1 MRLDAN
7 PTFPALK
14 EAAEKTLTE
23 SMLSYFEKEGNRVQ
37 EFGIEA
43 PFIFADLSKNLV
55 TKETKSLLIELAE
68 NAKIKEKITQL
79 FRGDPLNITENRPAL
94 HSALRALTKPE
105 LRAADPAIHEEVS
118 STLERIK
125 GSVESIHSGAWH
137 GCTGKPV
144 TQLVSIGIGGSYL
157 GPMMVI
163 EALHHEHLAGFET
176 HFVSNIDGSDVA
188 TTLEKLDPERCLFL
202 VQSKSFTTLE
212 TLENARECLNWLQS
226 KLGQDCDISK
236 HLIAV
241 SSNVKSAKEFGILE
255 ENIFP
260 MWDWVGGRY
269 SLWSAIGFPIA
280 FQLGYENF
288 IALLNGAEAMDEHF
302 FSSPVESNL
311 PIMLGLIGLWNRSFL
326 GHASLAV
333 IPYDQQ
339 MRFLPEHLQQLD
351 MESNG
356 KTIDLEG
363 KDINYASGPIIFG
376 GAGTNGQH
384 AYHQLFHQGR
394 GSVPIDFI
402 IAKQSPYKV
411 RDHHAHLIANCLA
424 QSKALMKGKTEQEAL
439 DELLAQGMPKD
450 EAADLAPHKKI
461 TGNKPN
467 NVLVV
472 DKFTSQTVGALIAMY
487 EHKVFVQG
495 QLWGINSFDQ
505 WGVELGKILEKD
517 IFPLLSGKGNTTELK
532 LDASTANLIKKLS

>member
-55 TKETKSLLIELAE
+55 TKETKSLLVELAK

-79 FRGDPLNITENRPAL
+79 FRGDTLNITEKRPAL
-94 HSALRALTKPE
+94 HSALRALTKPK
-105 LRAADPAIHEEVS
+105 LRAADPAIHDEVS

-125 GSVESIHSGAWH
+125 VSIESIHSGAWL

-212 TLENARECLNWLQS
+212 TLENARECLNWLQN

-302 FSSPVESNL
+302 FSSPIESNL

-339 MRFLPEHLQQLD
+339 VRFLPEHLQQLD

-450 EAADLAPHKKI
+450 EAKDLAPHKKI

-472 DKFTSQTVGALIAMY
+472 DKFTPQTVGALIAMY

-505 WGVELGKILEKD
+505 WGVDLGKTLEKD
-517 IFPLLSGKGNTTELK
+517 IFPLLSGEGNTTELK
-532 LDASTANLIKKLS
+532 LDASTANLIKRLS

>member
-7 PTFPALK
+7 PTFSALK
-14 EAAEKTLTE
+14 KAADKTLNETI
-23 SMLSYFEKEGNRVQ
+23 LSYFENENNRVK
-37 EFGIEA
+37 EFGIDA
-43 PFIFADLSKNLV
+43 PFIYADLSKNLV
-55 TKETKSLLIELAE
+55 SSETKALLVELAE
-68 NAKIKEKITQL
+68 NAKIKEKVIRL
-79 FRGDPLNITENRPAL
+79 FRGDKLNITEDRPAL

-105 LRAADPAIHEEVS
+105 LRATDPAIHDEVS
-118 STLERIK
+118 ASLAQMKKSIA
-125 GSVESIHSGAWH
+125 SIHNGSWL
-137 GCTGKPV
+137 GCTGKPI

-157 GPMMVI
+157 GPMMVN
-163 EALHHEHLAGFET
+163 EALRHEHLTNFET
-176 HFVSNIDGSDVA
+176 YFVSNIDGSDVA
-188 TTLEKLDPERCLFL
+188 TTLQNLDPERCLFL

-212 TLENARECLNWLQS
+212 TLENARECLTWLQS
-226 KLGQDCDISK
+226 RLGQNCDISK

-241 SSNVKSAKEFGILE
+241 SSNVASAKEFGVLE

-280 FQLGYENF
+280 FQLGYDNF

-302 FSSPVESNL
+302 FSSPIASNL
-311 PIMLGLIGLWNRSFL
+311 PIMLALVGLWNRTFL

-339 MRFLPEHLQQLD
+339 LRFLPEHLQQLD

-363 KDINYASGPIIFG
+363 KDINFASGPIIFG

-402 IAKQSPYKV
+402 VAKQSPYKV
-411 RDHHAHLIANCLA
+411 REHHAHLVANCLA

-439 DELLAQGMPKD
+439 GELVAQIGR
-450 EAADLAPHKKI
+450 AH
-461 TGNKPN
+461 
-467 NVLVV
+467 V
-472 DKFTSQTVGALIAMY
+472 
-487 EHKVFVQG
+487 
-495 QLWGINSFDQ
+495 
-505 WGVELGKILEKD
+505 
-517 IFPLLSGKGNTTELK
+517 
-532 LDASTANLIKKLS
+532 

>member
-55 TKETKSLLIELAE
+55 TKETKSLLVELAK

-79 FRGDPLNITENRPAL
+79 FRGDTLNITEKRPAL
-94 HSALRALTKPE
+94 HSALRALTKPK
-105 LRAADPAIHEEVS
+105 LRAADPAIHDEVS

-125 GSVESIHSGAWH
+125 VSIESIHSGAWL

-212 TLENARECLNWLQS
+212 TLENARECLNWLQN

-302 FSSPVESNL
+302 FSSPIESNL

-339 MRFLPEHLQQLD
+339 VRFLPEHLQQLD

-450 EAADLAPHKKI
+450 EAKDLAPHKKI

-472 DKFTSQTVGALIAMY
+472 DKFTPQTVGALIAMY

-505 WGVELGKILEKD
+505 WGVELGKTLEKD
-517 IFPLLSGKGNTTELK
+517 IFPLLSGEGNTTELK
-532 LDASTANLIKKLS
+532 LDASTANLIKRLS